1 MPRQKRGFASAHKI
15 KHLRVRSWQAIY
27 GWFGYPEFSG
37 YLYNFRHAM
46 HASNDGLREC
56 MDMTNVQMLQ
66 VADAVAREK
75 SVDRELVI
83 EAMEQAIK
91 TAARRTHPGKHVEA
105 EMDRNTG
112 EIRLY
117 HVRTVVEDVEDEVN
131 ELTLED
137 ARKLD
142 PDAELGT
149 EIREILPPIELGRIA
164 AQTAKQ
170 VINQKIRE
178 AERERIVAEYGPRV
192 GELITG
198 IVKRVE
204 RGNVYV
210 DLGRGEAVMYREDM
224 LPRETFRQGDR
235 VRVYIREV
243 RNQSKGPL
251 VIVSRS
257 DAGMVLKLFEQEVP
271 EIQDGIV
278 SIQAIAR
285 DPGSRS
291 KIAVVSND
299 PAVDPVGACVGMR
312 GARVQ
317 AVVNEL
323 HGEKIDIIEWTD
335 DPAVFV
341 VNALAPA
348 EIERVLVDE
357 PRNTIEVAVNEENLA
372 IAIGKRGQNVR
383 LASELSGWNIEIISA
398 GEERERRQEE
408 ISRARE
414 LFRQGLD
421 VDDDFANVL
430 VNEGF
435 LTLEDVAYCDLGDIA
450 AIEGLDEE
458 IAQEL
463 QKRAR
468 NYLLD
473 QALANAEE
481 SESKLSLL
489 DLEGMTREIAAQ
501 LAERQMVS
509 VESLADASVDEIE
522 DIEGL
527 DRKQAE
533 ALILAAREACGWF
546 D

>member
-1 MPRQKRGFASAHKI
+1 M
-15 KHLRVRSWQAIY
+15 
-27 GWFGYPEFSG
+27 
-37 YLYNFRHAM
+37 
-46 HASNDGLREC
+46 
-56 MDMTNVQMLQ
+56 NVEILQ

-83 EAMEQAIK
+83 EAMEQAMK
-91 TAARRTHPGKHVEA
+91 TAARRTYPGKNVEA
-105 EMDRNTG
+105 EIDRETG
-112 EIRLY
+112 ELRLF
-117 HVRTVVEDVEDEVN
+117 HVRTVVEEVEDEEN
-131 ELTLED
+131 ELTLEQ
-137 ARKLD
+137 
-142 PDAELGT
+142 G
-149 EIREILPPIELGRIA
+149 REIDPQAEIGTQFREPLPPIELGRIA

-178 AERERIVAEYGPRV
+178 AERERVIAEYEPRV

-210 DLGRGEAVMYREDM
+210 DLGRGEGVMYREDL

-235 VRVYIREV
+235 VRAYLREV
-243 RNQSKGPL
+243 RNQPKGPL
-251 VIVSRS
+251 VFLSRA
-257 DAGMVLKLFEQEVP
+257 DAGMVLRLFEQEVP

-278 SIQAIAR
+278 AIQAIAR
-285 DPGSRS
+285 DPGARS
-291 KIAVVSND
+291 KIAVVSTD

-323 HGEKIDIIEWTD
+323 HGEKIDLIEWTD
-335 DPAVFV
+335 DPATFV

-357 PRNTIEVAVNEENLA
+357 ARNTIEVAVNEENLA
-372 IAIGKRGQNVR
+372 IAIGRRGQNVR
-383 LASELSGWNIEIISA
+383 LASELTGWNIELMST
-398 GEERERRQEE
+398 GEEQERRQDE
-408 ISRARE
+408 INRATSMFME
-414 LFRQGLD
+414 ALD
-421 VDDDFANVL
+421 VDEDFAAVL
-430 VNEGF
+430 VTEGF
-435 LTLEDVAYCDLGDIA
+435 INLEDLAYCALEDIT

-468 NYLLD
+468 NVLLD
-473 QALANAEE
+473 RALQQSSEE
-481 SESKLSLL
+481 GEAKVGLL
-489 DLEGMTREIAAQ
+489 DLEGMTREIAEQ
-501 LAERQMVS
+501 LAVRDMAS
-509 VESLADASVDEIE
+509 VQALADAAVDDLE

-527 DRKQAE
+527 DREQAE

-546 D
+546 DD

>member
-1 MPRQKRGFASAHKI
+1 MNAQ
-15 KHLRVRSWQAIY
+15 L
-27 GWFGYPEFSG
+27 
-37 YLYNFRHAM
+37 
-46 HASNDGLREC
+46 
-56 MDMTNVQMLQ
+56 LQ

-75 SVDRELVI
+75 SVDRELVL
-83 EAMEQAIK
+83 EAMEQAIR
-91 TAARRTHPGKHVEA
+91 TAARRTYAGKHVEA
-105 EMDRNTG
+105 EVDRQTG

-117 HVRTVVEDVEDEVN
+117 HVRTVVEQVEDPEN
-131 ELTLED
+131 ELTLEE

-142 PDAELGT
+142 PQAEIGSEL
-149 EIREILPPIELGRIA
+149 REQLPPIELGRIA

-178 AERERIVAEYGPRV
+178 AERERVVAEYGPRV

-204 RGNVYV
+204 RGNVYL

-235 VRVYIREV
+235 VKVYIREV
-243 RNQSKGPL
+243 RNQPKGPL
-251 VIVSRS
+251 VFVSRA
-257 DAGMVLKLFEQEVP
+257 DAGMVLRLFEQEVP

-291 KIAVVSND
+291 KIAVVSTD

-357 PRNTIEVAVNEENLA
+357 TRNTIEVAVSEDNLA
-372 IAIGKRGQNVR
+372 MAIGRRGQNVR
-383 LASELSGWNIEIISA
+383 LASELTGWNIEIMST

-408 ISRARE
+408 MARAQA
-414 LFRQGLD
+414 LFQEALD
-421 VDDDFANVL
+421 IDEDFAQVL
-430 VNEGF
+430 VAEGF
-435 LTLEDVAYCDLGDIA
+435 LSLEDLAYCAVEEIA
-450 AIEGLDEE
+450 AIEGLDMEV
-458 IAQEL
+458 AQEL
-463 QKRAR
+463 QNRAR
-468 NYLLD
+468 NALLD
-473 QALANAEE
+473 RALAKADET
-481 SESKLSLL
+481 SGISLL
-489 DLEGMTREIAAQ
+489 DLPGMTREIAER
-501 LAERQMVS
+501 LAERDIVS
-509 VESLADASVDEIE
+509 VESLADAAVDEIE
-522 DIEGL
+522 DVEGL
-527 DRKQAE
+527 SREQAE
-533 ALILAAREACGWF
+533 ALILAAREASGWF
-546 D
+546 DE